1 MPKTKEQ
8 AHTHWDMLLSQQC
21 GAAQAEVLASEY
33 RLTTEDIHV
42 KSIFK
47 SLKHISNVM
56 MVTIMMILVINTK
69 SVLISLNACGR
80 SRSYLQS
87 F

>member
-1 MPKTKEQ
+1 
-8 AHTHWDMLLSQQC
+8 MLLSQQC

-47 SLKHISNVM
+47 SLKCISNVM
-56 MVTIMMILVINTK
+56 MVTIMILVINTK
-69 SVLISLNACGR
+69 SVLISFNACGR
-80 SRSYLQS
+80 SHSYLQKFS
-87 F
+87 ND